1 MYLYGQSAHQ
11 ISSEHA
17 REVKAPEFFP
27 TGLKALWVGLL
38 GSDWKFLVVVKR
50 RYLRDKGDK

>member
-1 MYLYGQSAHQ
+1 MVVVLMSMTLMYLYGQSAHQ

-38 GSDWKFLVVVKR
+38 GSD
-50 RYLRDKGDK
+50 